1 MGSGVAYAQVPRQ
14 TPLYLGM
21 ALFIVSETFLFG
33 SLFWTYF
40 YLRSKTPIWPPEG
53 VHLEVTL
60 MSANTLILLASSA
73 TMGRALASMR
83 RGDERGLVRGLS
95 TTILLGS
102 AFLVIKAFDWVTAP
116 FRPWDHAYGSI
127 YFTLTGFHALHLL
140 IGILVLGALLLRA
153 RRGLFPSGHSLP
165 LEVGGLYWHFVDL
178 VWVLVFL
185 SLFVIR

>member
-1 MGSGVAYAQVPRQ
+1 MEPRQ

-21 ALFIVSETFLFG
+21 ALFIISEAFLFG

-40 YLRSKTPIWPPEG
+40 YLRAKTTVWPPEG
-53 VHLEVTL
+53 VHLEVAL

-73 TMGRALASMR
+73 TMERALASIK

-95 TTILLGS
+95 ATVLLGS
-102 AFLVIKAFDWVTAP
+102 AFLAIKALDWLKAP

-140 IGILVLGALLLRA
+140 IGILVLGALLIRA
-153 RRGLFPSGHSLP
+153 RRGLFSPGRCLP
-165 LEVGGLYWHFVDL
+165 LEVGGLYWHFVDG

-185 SLFVIR
+185 ALFVVR